1 MEQEENKGS
10 AGKIAMMSCLIAIGA
25 LFTVGVM
32 AVVGSVLFLGN
43 GSSSAN
49 YQYNSVEG
57 GSDESPFE
65 DFAPVEPEEGAV
77 PDFFDSLNEDER

>member
-32 AVVGSVLFLGN
+32 AVVGSVLFLGE
-43 GSSSAN
+43 GTSSAS
-49 YQYNSVEG
+49 YDYSISSD
-57 GSDESPFE
+57 SDEDPFE
-65 DFAPVEPEEGAV
+65 DFVPIEPEDGEI
-77 PDFFDSLNEDER
+77 PDFFDSLSESED